1 MLIEV
6 FKSGTHTDSNGIK
19 ITYSL
24 EQINQIVNL
33 YNQFITEHPND
44 LAPLVKGHP
53 KNDAPAFG
61 WIKQLVKKNST
72 IFADIEDIDANLIED
87 MKKKKFKNFS
97 IALYPNLLLRHIGI
111 LGAVP
116 PAVKGLNKNGIAY
129 FHNDIEYNEYS
140 HYIRMKTNAKSPA
153 EILSDE
159 VVSNEVLSDEN
170 SSDKTHTSHTSVS
183 TQPLTDN
190 SVAINEINKLKEI
203 NALLI
208 NKLHS
213 LEKQSFLSSIQTF
226 VESICSS
233 SNSPV
238 SRSQKNVLIDI
249 LEHSY
254 NIDNNANIN
263 DINDIENYSFTYSE
277 NQNGLTAKI
286 KKFVSNLSND
296 NKELCSSL
304 ELKEY
309 SNDNTFEEFAHPN
322 AKLDLEKNELHKKIL
337 NYMSLHPNMSYT
349 DALNNVILQ
358 I

>member
-1 MLIEV
+1 
-6 FKSGTHTDSNGIK
+6 
-19 ITYSL
+19 
-24 EQINQIVNL
+24 
-33 YNQFITEHPND
+33 
-44 LAPLVKGHP
+44 
-53 KNDAPAFG
+53 
-61 WIKQLVKKNST
+61 
-72 IFADIEDIDANLIED
+72 
-87 MKKKKFKNFS
+87 
-97 IALYPNLLLRHIGI
+97 
-111 LGAVP
+111 
-116 PAVKGLNKNGIAY
+116 
-129 FHNDIEYNEYS
+129 
-140 HYIRMKTNAKSPA
+140 MKTNAKSPA

-170 SSDKTHTSHTSVS
+170 SSDKTNTSVS

-309 SNDNTFEEFAHPN
+309 SNDNTFEEFAHSN